1 MDAETE
7 MNTFS
12 LKAVVLFCTVGLI
25 LISGSIAWADVY
37 RWVDENGDVHYSESL
52 PSDFED
58 QKHDIINEKGDVKRR
73 NVTTKPPPPKPKK
86 TKKKTNELPRDKSG
100 LKRPKPLFPP
110 AELQRR
116 LDAMLLLRYETEQ
129 DLIDAMNVEI
139 SQLAY
144 DERLIRT
151 SLNSVIKTYRANTRE
166 AADRQRAG
174 LAVPKKMNQT
184 LDQLWNRVAQN
195 RSSLHFLKQRE
206 VEIRKM
212 FDAERARYRK
222 LAAAQAEASKS

>member
-1 MDAETE
+1 

-12 LKAVVLFCTVGLI
+12 LKAVVLLFMAGLI

-58 QKHDIINEKGDVKRR
+58 RKHDVFTSKGTVKKR
-73 NVTTKPPPPKPKK
+73 NVTNRPPPPKPQKP
-86 TKKKTNELPRDKSG
+86 KKKKGELPRDKSG
-100 LKRPKPLFPP
+100 LKRPEPLYPP

-151 SLNSVIKTYRANTRE
+151 SLNSVVKTFRANTKE
-166 AADRQRAG
+166 AGDRQRAG
-174 LAVPKKMNQT
+174 LEVPKNMNQT
-184 LDQLWNRVAQN
+184 LDQLWRRVAQN
-195 RSSLHFLKQRE
+195 RSSLKFLKQRE
-206 VEIRKM
+206 LEIRSM
-212 FDAERARYRK
+212 FDDERARYRR
-222 LAAAQAEASKS
+222 LAAEQEEAENS